1 MRGPAVASD
10 GGGAEVDALLLKIP
24 EVAQRLS
31 LSRAKVYELIAAG
44 ALTSVEIDGCRRVRA
59 TDLRAYVDALT
70 SAS

>member
-1 MRGPAVASD
+1 MELESM
-10 GGGAEVDALLLKIP
+10 LLKIP

-44 ALTSVEIDGCRRVRA
+44 TLASVKIDVCRRVRA
-59 TDLRAYVDALT
+59 TELRAYVDSLP